1 MPQKFEKAPYSFA
14 TIPLGTAFLA
24 YGLGGILGKWSGG
37 LVGDKTC
44 SYLERKYGHRQ
55 PEHRL
60 WALVCFS
67 CSPLEGF
74 MLITT
79 VLRSLSFR
87 LCLLV

>member
-1 MPQKFEKAPYSFA
+1 MPQKFENAPYSFA

-60 WALVCFS
+60 WALVSLFS
-67 CSPLEGF
+67 QLLEGF

-79 VLRSLSFR
+79 VLRYLSFHS
-87 LCLLV
+87 CLLV

>member
-44 SYLERKYGHRQ
+44 SWSENMAIDNLNIVFGPSYVFHVHR
-55 PEHRL
+55 
-60 WALVCFS
+60 
-67 CSPLEGF
+67 
-74 MLITT
+74 
-79 VLRSLSFR
+79 
-87 LCLLV
+87 